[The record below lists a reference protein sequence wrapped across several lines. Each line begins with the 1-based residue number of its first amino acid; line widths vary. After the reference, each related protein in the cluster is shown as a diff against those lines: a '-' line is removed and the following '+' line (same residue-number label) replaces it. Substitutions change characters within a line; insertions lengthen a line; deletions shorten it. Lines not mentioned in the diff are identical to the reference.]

1 MRIINAVHHLM
12 VTVILASQMAADFMG
27 KNAIV
32 LSLGRIKGKAFLP
45 INLISLERQ

>member
-1 MRIINAVHHLM
+1 MKIINELDRLM
-12 VTVILASQMAADFMG
+12 VTVILASLMAAGFMG

-32 LSLGRIKGKAFLP
+32 LSLGRIEGKAFLP